1 MHKER
6 CMRVNV
12 FGKGMDRMPDTAFRI
27 MALTYKVRDIFV
39 HRDNILDE
47 FGIHRGHNIVDYG
60 CGPGSYIRKA
70 SELVGAEGNVY
81 AVDIH
86 ELAIESVKKRIV
98 KENLRNV
105 TALVVSNEK
114 CPLTDNSVDLIYALD
129 MFHMV
134 ANPDTFLKELNR
146 ILKPDG
152 ILFIDNGHQRRSEA
166 RTKINSSGVWE
177 IIEENP
183 HYMKCRPLKGT

>member
-1 MHKER
+1 
-6 CMRVNV
+6 
-12 FGKGMDRMPDTAFRI
+12 

-39 HRDNILDE
+39 HRDDILDE

-70 SELVGAEGNVY
+70 SELVGVGGMVY

-86 ELAIESVKKRIV
+86 ELAIKAVKKRIE

-105 TALVVSNEK
+105 TALVVSNER
-114 CPLTDNSVDLIYALD
+114 CPLADNSIDLIYALD

-146 ILKPDG
+146 IVKPDG

-166 RTKINSSGVWE
+166 KTKIHSSGCWK
-177 IIEENP
+177 ITEEKP
-183 HYMKCRPLKGT
+183 RYMKCRSIKGT